1 MYATTHTHTHKQE
14 AEEQTKT
21 HTHKQEADPGRKE
34 EAESKRKQE
43 EEEAKR
49 QEEEAKRQLDE
60 ENSLLEQLAEMGF
73 TDKQH
78 NTSLLRQM
86 RYAINHALSEYA
98 LRLICIKLTQRAQ
111 V

>member
-1 MYATTHTHTHKQE
+1 MDKG
-14 AEEQTKT
+14 K
-21 HTHKQEADPGRKE
+21 
-34 EAESKRKQE
+34 
-43 EEEAKR
+43 
-49 QEEEAKRQLDE
+49 
-60 ENSLLEQLAEMGF
+60 SLLEQLAEMGF